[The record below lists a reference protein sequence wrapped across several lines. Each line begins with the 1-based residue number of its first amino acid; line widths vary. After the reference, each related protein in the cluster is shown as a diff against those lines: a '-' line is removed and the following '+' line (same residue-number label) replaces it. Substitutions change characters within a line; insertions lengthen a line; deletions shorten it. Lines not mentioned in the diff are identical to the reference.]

1 MRTGEKMGLFEVG
14 RVCVKIAG
22 RDARK
27 KCVIVDVLND
37 YNVLIDGET
46 RRRKCN
52 ISHLEPIDL
61 MVELSANA
69 DNAAVV
75 AALKEQGIVCA
86 EKKDAKK
93 SEKPKPK
100 KEKIK
105 HKKLAATEKK
115 AASVKEEKN
124 VPADKK
130 VAKKDE
136 KKE

>member
-1 MRTGEKMGLFEVG
+1 MSLFEVG
-14 RVCVKIAG
+14 RVCVKVAG

-61 MVELSANA
+61 MIELSANA

-93 SEKPKPK
+93 SEKPRPK
-100 KEKIK
+100 KEKVK
-105 HKKLAATEKK
+105 HKKVAPTKK
-115 AASVKEEKN
+115 KSEAVPVKEEKN

-130 VAKKDE
+130 GS
-136 KKE
+136 KER